1 VIVCRY
7 SEIFLK
13 GRNRGWFERRL
24 ERNMRA
30 ALAGVPGARIE
41 RPHGRVLVWA
51 DDLAAAVD
59 RLSRVF
65 GLVSVSPAAVVDAE
79 LGAIERAAVEG
90 ARAEWDRRG
99 RKGTFKVESNRQDK
113 RFPLPSPEISK
124 RVGGAIYEGL
134 HIPVDVH
141 HPDFTVEVEI
151 ALGGRAYVF
160 AQRIAGPGGMPV
172 GSAGR
177 VALLLSGGIDSPVA
191 GWMMAKR
198 GAEIIPIYFHSFPF
212 TGDKTKE
219 KVIDLARLVARW
231 HGPMQMFVVGFTDVQ
246 KALREAGAAE
256 LAVVLYRRMMLRVA
270 EAIAVR
276 EHARGL
282 ATGDSLGQV
291 ASQTLDNLGVIGE
304 VAKLPVLRPL
314 IGFDKSETVALAQRI
329 GTYDLSIAPYEDCCS
344 LFVPKHP
351 ATRAK
356 LEDALA
362 AEAKLDIAT
371 MTRELAEKAE
381 KIEVRA

>member
-30 ALAGVPGARIE
+30 AVPNARVE
-41 RPHGRVLVWA
+41 RVHGRILVHA
-51 DDLAAAVD
+51 DDVSGTVD
-59 RLSRVF
+59 RLARVF

-90 ARAEWDRRG
+90 ARTEWERRG
-99 RKGTFKVESNRQDK
+99 RRGTFKVETNRQDK
-113 RFPLPSPEISK
+113 RFPLPSPEISS
-124 RVGGAIYEGL
+124 RVGGAIFEGL
-134 HIPVDVH
+134 GIPVDVH
-141 HPDFTVEVEI
+141 KPDFTVEVEI
-151 ALGGRAYVF
+151 ATSGRAYVF

-177 VALLLSGGIDSPVA
+177 LVLLLSGGIDSPVA
-191 GWMMAKR
+191 AWMMAKR
-198 GAEIIPIYFHSFPF
+198 GAEIIPVYFHSFPF

-231 HGPMQMFVVGFTDVQ
+231 HGPMRMFVVGFTEVQ
-246 KALREAGAAE
+246 KALREAGPAE

-270 EAIAVR
+270 EAIARR
-276 EHARGL
+276 ESARGL

-291 ASQTLDNLGVIGE
+291 ASQTLDNIGVIGE

-314 IGFDKSETVALAQRI
+314 IGFDKSETVTLAQRI
-329 GTYDLSIAPYEDCCS
+329 GTYQLSIAPYEDCCS

-351 ATRAK
+351 VTRAR

-362 AEAKLDIAT
+362 AEAKLEIAT
-371 MTRELAEKAE
+371 MTAELAEKAE
-381 KIEVRA
+381 LIDVRA